1 MTMILELTK
10 GTMLNRFRV
19 EVMVELGDLKGDPI
33 LML

>member
-19 EVMVELGDLKGDPI
+19 EVMVKLGDLRGDPI